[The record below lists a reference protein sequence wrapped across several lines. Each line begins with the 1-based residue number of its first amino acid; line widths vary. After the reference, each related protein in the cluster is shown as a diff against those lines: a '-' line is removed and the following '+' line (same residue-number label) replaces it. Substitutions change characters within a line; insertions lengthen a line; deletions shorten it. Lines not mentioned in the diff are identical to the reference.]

1 MKISFQHEAAVV
13 ASKCI
18 NTAFRVDN
26 YWVTLPSPAL
36 RLSSLSRGWCGRAC
50 RACCPSGAR
59 SCTSCWCPACVGA
72 PPAAMTLKYIL
83 CKLHHNWQWNTNL
96 LSLWLLIWQGLTIY
110 WAYTLHTIFVASTWV
125 RVDLGPIHTQFKH
138 QLSTNI
144 LITKYRHWNFSIV

>member
-1 MKISFQHEAAVV
+1 MKISFQHKAAVA

-26 YWVTLPSPAL
+26 LHYVTLPSPAL
-36 RLSSLSRGWCGRAC
+36 RQSSLSRGWCGPAC

-83 CKLHHNWQWNTNL
+83 LHHNRQWNTEYWPEFMAPILAGFDNL
-96 LSLWLLIWQGLTIY
+96 LGLHPPYSFHCLTVWKNKLRRNI
-110 WAYTLHTIFVASTWV
+110 TVL
-125 RVDLGPIHTQFKH
+125 H
-138 QLSTNI
+138 QLKINI
-144 LITKYRHWNFSIV
+144 SITKYRHWNFSIV